1 MTGKVVTAHLR
12 FLWLLFRPEP
22 VEFWTGF
29 GIIGWGILMFCTDDI
44 RIGVAGAIAAGVA
57 VGLGV
62 AQLVA
67 LFLYRPDQMMW
78 RYLTDA
84 MVSAFLFCTGVG
96 VVFQYGFYPIE
107 AVWFAWSGMNLSSAV
122 RLRLSV
128 A

>member
-1 MTGKVVTAHLR
+1 MTGKTVSAHLR

-22 VEFWTGF
+22 VEFWTGL

-44 RIGVAGAIAAGVA
+44 RIGVRGAIAAGVA

-67 LFLYRPDQMMW
+67 LFRHRPEQIMW
-78 RYLTDA
+78 RCLTDTL
-84 MVSAFLFCTGVG
+84 VSAFLLCTGIG
-96 VVFQYGFYPIE
+96 VAFQYDFYPTE
-107 AVWFAWSGMNLSSAV
+107 AVWFAWAGMNFSSAV

-128 A
+128 S